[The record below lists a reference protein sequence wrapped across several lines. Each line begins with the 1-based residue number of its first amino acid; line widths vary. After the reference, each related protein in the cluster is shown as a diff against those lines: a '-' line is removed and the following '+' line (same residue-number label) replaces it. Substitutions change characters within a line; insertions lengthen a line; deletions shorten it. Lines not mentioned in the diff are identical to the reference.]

1 MKRLALA
8 AYRIR
13 GMLYLPAVIALVVI
27 AVTSGIPFGGGAR
40 QLRSVVAICAIIVF
54 AITVVLAFLGPRL
67 LPEREPL
74 TVTSPVH
81 GRWQALNS
89 PASNVPSHGIRMY
102 GQTYAIDLVADPHD
116 RPRPVF
122 GEGPAMRHPRDYPA
136 LGEPVF
142 AMIDGIVV
150 RASGWRRDHRSRS
163 SLLAL
168 LYLMVEGAV
177 RELGGPGFILGNHVI
192 IRAADGTHA
201 AIAHLQRDSVS
212 VRVGE
217 AVAAGQ
223 QIGRCGNSGNSSEP
237 HVHAQLMD
245 RRSLLTAQGIPMAFA
260 DIAIEDSPER
270 VDGLPK
276 NGEHLTVRSGGT
288 ARHRHALPTSA

>member
-13 GMLYLPAVIALVVI
+13 GLLYLPAVIVLVAIAL
-27 AVTSGIPFGGGAR
+27 TSGISFGDGVR
-40 QLRSVVAICAIIVF
+40 QLRSLVALCAIVVF
-54 AITVVLAFLGPRL
+54 AITLVLALVGPRL
-67 LPEREPL
+67 LPTL
-74 TVTSPVH
+74 DAKTVTSPVR

-102 GQTYAIDLVADPHD
+102 GQTYAIDLIADPLD

-122 GEGPAMRHPRDYPA
+122 GEGSAMRHPNDYPA
-136 LGEPVF
+136 FGEPVF
-142 AMIDGIVV
+142 AMIDGVVV

-163 SLLAL
+163 TLLAV

-201 AIAHLQRDSVS
+201 AIAHLQRHSVS

-217 AVAAGQ
+217 TVAAGQ

-260 DIAIEDSPER
+260 DIVIDDSPER
-270 VDGLPK
+270 IDGLPK
-276 NGEHLTVRSGGT
+276 NGEHLTVAVRDS
-288 ARHRHALPTSA
+288 RVR